1 MLAATG
7 LVVANAQEATAQ
19 SADQSAAERCSEFH
33 LFGAEPVDV
42 AKSGDGETVLA
53 QASWGHHDS
62 IGCYLALDGD
72 AVSALRAAGP
82 PQSLPQGQ
90 TDASTR
96 CFEHHRFGA
105 EPVDAAKTADGQTV
119 LARLSWGFSDSIG
132 CFLALD
138 PAAVDTLRAA
148 ATPPATA
155 PGAPGNVMSVAGDG
169 RLAVTW
175 AAPDDDGGARVID
188 YTVAYM
194 PDAAAC
200 PTDIDITWNPRIV
213 STTSAT
219 IGGLTNGVAYRVCV
233 RANNRA
239 GAGGWDSTTAIPAT
253 APGAPGNVMSVAGD
267 GRLAV
272 TWAAPDDDGGA
283 RVIDY
288 TVAYMPDAAAC
299 PTDIDI
305 TWNPRIV
312 STTSATIGG
321 LTNGVAYRV
330 CVRANNR
337 AGAGGWDSTTAIPA
351 TAPGAPGNVM
361 SVAGDGQL
369 AVTWAAPDDDG
380 GAPII
385 GYTVA
390 YRANA
395 FTCPASNA
403 IGAWTVRT
411 TSTTSI
417 TIGSLANN
425 NAYRACVRATNSAGN
440 SGWSGTTNSPSD
452 RPGQPTGVQIL
463 STGPDQLTVAWT
475 APVATGGSAI
485 TGYNVQWC
493 TASNNACASSWSSA
507 SATGASTG
515 ISGLTGSTSYGVRV
529 QAVSSRGT
537 GRWSSTLFAGTTAAT
552 APGTPTG
559 LAATIDDRQIELRWN
574 VPPANGAPI
583 TRYTVEC
590 RLGGTAI
597 ATGNCGSRNWIAY
610 ATAQRNSATI
620 SALANGTAYEIRVRA
635 TNRAG
640 NSAWATVSA
649 TPAARPRI
657 PANVRAA
664 TSGRDI
670 QVTWTA
676 PASGG
681 SPITLYTVESCSGD
695 CGTWR
700 TTSVGGNPPATTT
713 TLTGLASGTTYRVR
727 VRATNAAG
735 ESGWSAIDT
744 ATTPTR
750 PGTPTNLQVAV
761 GGPDTL
767 TATWTAPVSPSGI
780 TGYTVQRCNAA
791 ANQDGTW
798 RCSGGWGTAG
808 TAATTSHTITGL
820 NGSTAYLVRVQAFNA
835 AGSSGWVTSA
845 SGATTD
851 LPTVPETPT
860 GFTAT
865 PGNRQI
871 RLSWTAPP
879 ARGARITRY
888 TITCSGGSTAT
899 ERCGNESDPGS
910 VNYRRYNTFTTS
922 GTSYTISGLTNGVT
936 YSLTV
941 LATNSAGDGST
952 ASASA
957 VPATRPGP
965 PRNIAITESYGTGTV
980 NLSVS
985 WEAPSRDDGT
995 TTDDGGSAIT
1005 GYTVQYRASTGN
1017 WSFAYFG
1024 NIRDANNPLPIPGLT
1039 VGPRYYV
1046 QIRTHNAGG
1055 DSSWVQAST
1064 HPTGTPAQADVP
1076 GLSNSTLGELEAT
1089 WSAFTSANQGA
1100 SEVTD
1105 YDVRWSTSRTVT
1117 VDDTPEDRCNNSWR
1131 YAPDTGDEAAD
1142 TSTSYTIT
1150 DLNGDTRYCVQI
1162 RAANIHGNG
1171 PWSDS
1176 AYEATLPAVVPGTID
1191 DLTAT
1196 PGDRRA
1202 TLSWTAPAANG
1213 ARITRYT
1220 ITCNGGSTA
1229 TERCGNESDT
1239 GSVNYRRYN
1248 TYTTSGTSYT
1258 ISGLTNGVS
1267 YTFMVLATNSAG
1279 DGSTASA
1286 PAVPATR
1293 PNRPDPSDITFS
1305 EAYANN
1311 LVNLTVTWVAPEDS
1325 DGSGTSGGS
1334 AITGYTLQYRTSGS
1348 NWSFHYFGT
1357 GTTTEITGLAIGRR
1371 YDVQIRTHTAA
1382 GESSWTQ
1389 KSVTPTGRP
1398 GAPTSIGATGGAN
1411 SVTASWSEPTAT
1423 GASTIT
1429 GYNVQRCTVTVRS
1442 VTIDGTPTDTY
1453 TCGGWTSAGT
1463 VAATESS
1470 FPIGNL
1476 PCGRRIGVRVQAV
1489 NSYGAG
1495 PWSET
1500 DRESEDWSAVTE
1512 ACPS

>member
-155 PGAPGNVMSVAGDG
+155 PGAPGSVSASSGDG
-169 RLAVTW
+169 RLVVTW

-200 PTDIDITWNPRIV
+200 PTDIDITWNPRII

-267 GRLAV
+267 GR
-272 TWAAPDDDGGA
+272 
-283 RVIDY
+283 
-288 TVAYMPDAAAC
+288 
-299 PTDIDI
+299 
-305 TWNPRIV
+305 
-312 STTSATIGG
+312 
-321 LTNGVAYRV
+321 
-330 CVRANNR
+330 
-337 AGAGGWDSTTAIPA
+337 
-351 TAPGAPGNVM
+351 
-361 SVAGDGQL
+361 L

-640 NSAWATVSA
+640 SSAWATVSA

-676 PASGG
+676 PTSGG

-851 LPTVPETPT
+851 PPTAPETPT

-888 TITCSGGSTAT
+888 TITCTSGITDGNH
-899 ERCGNESDPGS
+899 RCDQASPN
-910 VNYRRYNTFTTS
+910 NTYTTS
-922 GTSYTISGLTNGVT
+922 GTAYTISGLTNGTT
-936 YSLTV
+936 YTLT
-941 LATNSAGDGST
+941 LSAMNVAGPSST
-952 ASASA
+952 TQTTA

-995 TTDDGGSAIT
+995 TTDDGGSPIT

-1064 HPTGTPAQADVP
+1064 HPTGTPAQADAP

-1089 WSAFTSANQGA
+1089 WSAFTLANQGA
-1100 SEVTD
+1100 AEVTD

-1131 YAPDTGDEAAD
+1131 YA
-1142 TSTSYTIT
+1142 
-1150 DLNGDTRYCVQI
+1150 
-1162 RAANIHGNG
+1162 
-1171 PWSDS
+1171 
-1176 AYEATLPAVVPGTID
+1176 
-1191 DLTAT
+1191 
-1196 PGDRRA
+1196 
-1202 TLSWTAPAANG
+1202 
-1213 ARITRYT
+1213 
-1220 ITCNGGSTA
+1220 
-1229 TERCGNESDT
+1229 
-1239 GSVNYRRYN
+1239 
-1248 TYTTSGTSYT
+1248 
-1258 ISGLTNGVS
+1258 
-1267 YTFMVLATNSAG
+1267 
-1279 DGSTASA
+1279 
-1286 PAVPATR
+1286 
-1293 PNRPDPSDITFS
+1293 
-1305 EAYANN
+1305 
-1311 LVNLTVTWVAPEDS
+1311 
-1325 DGSGTSGGS
+1325 
-1334 AITGYTLQYRTSGS
+1334 
-1348 NWSFHYFGT
+1348 
-1357 GTTTEITGLAIGRR
+1357 
-1371 YDVQIRTHTAA
+1371 
-1382 GESSWTQ
+1382 
-1389 KSVTPTGRP
+1389 
-1398 GAPTSIGATGGAN
+1398 
-1411 SVTASWSEPTAT
+1411 
-1423 GASTIT
+1423 
-1429 GYNVQRCTVTVRS
+1429 
-1442 VTIDGTPTDTY
+1442 
-1453 TCGGWTSAGT
+1453 
-1463 VAATESS
+1463 
-1470 FPIGNL
+1470 
-1476 PCGRRIGVRVQAV
+1476 
-1489 NSYGAG
+1489 
-1495 PWSET
+1495 
-1500 DRESEDWSAVTE
+1500 
-1512 ACPS
+1512 